1 MSDDTK
7 IEHPAVHTSAHA
19 DLLRQLDDAVRQT
32 QGLPR
37 LPILLRE
44 ARAAIAQM
52 AEERETLRETAH
64 YANGTAELAMKHR
77 DMAEAQLSEAQAQIG
92 ILDHVVAAI
101 GRVLCDEPVSDFDQ
115 SYAEVR
121 GVADLKAKLRE
132 ARAVIAQMAQER
144 EALRETAHYANGTAE
159 LAMKHRDL
167 AEAQLRE
174 AQAQVALETESARA
188 PLVEKVS
195 SRNNSHIEDTV
206 AQLLI
211 DLAFLL
217 PRGTNIRTT
226 IGPRLVAFKEALE
239 ARQREAA
246 RAPLLALVAKWKAT
260 TINDGSERWIAA
272 HRKCAAE
279 LEAALRR

>member
-77 DMAEAQLSEAQAQIG
+77 DMAEAQLSEAQSQIG

-132 ARAVIAQMAQER
+132 AQRQLDEVCTDKAFHALMTTDERVADLQE
-144 EALRETAHYANGTAE
+144 
-159 LAMKHRDL
+159 
-167 AEAQLRE
+167 QLRE
-174 AQAQVALETESARA
+174 AEARLAKATEDGDESAVM
-188 PLVEKVS
+188 LS
-195 SRNNSHIEDTV
+195 
-206 AQLLI
+206 QLNDKHFALQQ
-211 DLAFLL
+211 AH
-217 PRGTNIRTT
+217 
-226 IGPRLVAFKEALE
+226 EAV
-239 ARQREAA
+239 
-246 RAPLLALVAKWKAT
+246 RAPLLALVAQMRLLVALGMQADDYRTPCQIVSGWA
-260 TINDGSERWIAA
+260 D
-272 HRKCAAE
+272 E
-279 LEAALRR
+279 LEAALRL